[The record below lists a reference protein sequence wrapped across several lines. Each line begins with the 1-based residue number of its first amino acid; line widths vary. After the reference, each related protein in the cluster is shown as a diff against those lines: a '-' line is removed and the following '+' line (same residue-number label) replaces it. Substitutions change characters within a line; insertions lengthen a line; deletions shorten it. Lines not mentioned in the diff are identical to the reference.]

1 MKRQI
6 YITNQ
11 EKEKCRKVVA
21 VFNKFL
27 QQLDI
32 LVLDAGKYGF
42 VLLKYLNYNDFDFIE
57 TYINSDELFEALWQE
72 WLKEKLITLYINT
85 PLIHLDYNKM
95 YDGLSIKQQNKIQ
108 RTKESLKSKIKNEST
123 IADTT
128 TTRKPYKK
136 NANKTRCENIAQIFR
151 KELEKNNII
160 LLDTGKYGFVMLEYY
175 ERIANFDCAII
186 FKSSQ
191 KMFDMLL
198 DEWYLCLITDLMK
211 KQNVNDIDIDD
222 FYNRLPAEE
231 KTELENRK
239 NQFVKEAMKII
250 DAV

>member
-32 LVLDAGKYGF
+32 LV
-42 VLLKYLNYNDFDFIE
+42 
-57 TYINSDELFEALWQE
+57 
-72 WLKEKLITLYINT
+72 
-85 PLIHLDYNKM
+85 
-95 YDGLSIKQQNKIQ
+95 
-108 RTKESLKSKIKNEST
+108 
-123 IADTT
+123 
-128 TTRKPYKK
+128 
-136 NANKTRCENIAQIFR
+136 
-151 KELEKNNII
+151 
-160 LLDTGKYGFVMLEYY
+160 LDTGKYGFVMLEYY